1 MEPVPSD
8 DKKWY
13 VMRVTYQREVIA
25 KDRLDKMEIEN
36 FLPLR
41 SERRRNAHGRFCK
54 VRVPMVHNFLFVRSE
69 RSTIDHI
76 KTFSLPYLRYATTTT
91 DGRRT
96 IMTVPEK
103 QMQSFIAVTG
113 DEEQQ
118 AIYLDPASVD
128 LSKGDKVRI
137 IGGQLAGVEGTFMKI
152 KGGNRVVVK
161 IDFVAAVATA
171 EIPPQLI
178 EKL

>member
-1 MEPVPSD
+1 
-8 DKKWY
+8 
-13 VMRVTYQREVIA
+13 
-25 KDRLDKMEIEN
+25 
-36 FLPLR
+36 
-41 SERRRNAHGRFCK
+41 
-54 VRVPMVHNFLFVRSE
+54 
-69 RSTIDHI
+69 
-76 KTFSLPYLRYATTTT
+76 
-91 DGRRT
+91 
-96 IMTVPEK
+96 MTVPEK
-103 QMQSFIAVTG
+103 QMQSFIAVAG

-171 EIPPQLI
+171 EIPPQLV
-178 EKL
+178 EKI

>member
-1 MEPVPSD
+1 MIKMVRDESHLPKGGYCKRQAGQDGDRELPAAEIR
-8 DKKWY
+8 KKAECPWT
-13 VMRVTYQREVIA
+13 VLQG
-25 KDRLDKMEIEN
+25 KG
-36 FLPLR
+36 
-41 SERRRNAHGRFCK
+41 AHGSQF
-54 VRVPMVHNFLFVRSE
+54 PFVRSE

-103 QMQSFIAVTG
+103 QMQSFIAVAG